1 MRSEQ
6 EIRDLFARAMKKTS
20 AQAARISLVLPGE
33 NQNWLILLRSGSD
46 ELAINVA
53 DLPGSSDEALE
64 SQIEDQL
71 KRLF

>member
-64 SQIEDQL
+64 AQIEDQL